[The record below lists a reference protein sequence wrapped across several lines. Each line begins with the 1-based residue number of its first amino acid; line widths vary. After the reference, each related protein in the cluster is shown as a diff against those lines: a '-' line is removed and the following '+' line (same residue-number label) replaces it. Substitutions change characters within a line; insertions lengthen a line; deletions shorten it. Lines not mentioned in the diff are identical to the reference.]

1 MVINKSLTQ
10 KDFLIIENENIKEK
24 IQSIEK
30 ELKAESIKYLKIEE
44 IKNYIIEKK

>member
-24 IQSIEK
+24 IQSI
-30 ELKAESIKYLKIEE
+30 KYLKIEE